1 MQRTTSRT
9 AAPAIRQ
16 RLWSSAVTAT
26 RPSSALTAGTTQ
38 TMTSSSSARG
48 LSVHLRPRHSHHHH
62 HPESFFDAFARDPFF
77 RPLINEL
84 ASTAKQVGRPAVPKE
99 GPRPRPLHANVNVLE
114 TQQGFAIEAEL
125 PGIRREDIRVEVCEG
140 DRLVI
145 RGEKRFEGH
154 AANNTNNTTNNTTT
168 NVSGELKEAK
178 ETTEPQQRYLTFERS
193 YGTFERTFALPENVD
208 ATRIKASYTDGVLK
222 VELPKAAKETPKS
235 WTVEIN

>member
-16 RLWSSAVTAT
+16 RLLSSAATAT

-38 TMTSSSSARG
+38 TMTSSSSSSSSSARG
-48 LSVHLRPRHSHHHH
+48 LSVHLRPRHSHHH
-62 HPESFFDAFARDPFF
+62 ESFFDAFARDPFF

-114 TQQGFAIEAEL
+114 TQQGFAIEAEM

-154 AANNTNNTTNNTTT
+154 TANNTNTNTNT
-168 NVSGELKEAK
+168 NVRGELKEAK
-178 ETTEPQQRYLTFERS
+178 EAAEPQQRYLTFERS

-208 ATRIKASYTDGVLK
+208 ASRIKASYTDGVLK

>member
-1 MQRTTSRT
+1 MTS
-9 AAPAIRQ
+9 
-16 RLWSSAVTAT
+16 SS
-26 RPSSALTAGTTQ
+26 
-38 TMTSSSSARG
+38 SSSSARG

-62 HPESFFDAFARDPFF
+62 ESFFDAFARDPFF

-114 TQQGFAIEAEL
+114 TQQGFAIEAEM

-154 AANNTNNTTNNTTT
+154 TTNNNTNNTNT

-178 ETTEPQQRYLTFERS
+178 EAAEPQQRKYLTFERS

-208 ATRIKASYTDGVLK
+208 ASRIKASYTDGVLK